1 MTTLSYFFIA
11 ISDLNSW
18 SLGTPLCNFLLVL
31 AAETTNQWRRT
42 KKLMPYCDFIGNNE
56 VGLVHAAAPTFLHQ
70 YSLRRCMLTLDE
82 TERTLLPHQR
92 ESDTVVLAIIHDR
105 TAQMTH
111 ANINYERKQ
120 QRKRR
125 AVARICLID
134 IENGKHQRQYLAN

>member
-1 MTTLSYFFIA
+1 
-11 ISDLNSW
+11 
-18 SLGTPLCNFLLVL
+18 
-31 AAETTNQWRRT
+31 
-42 KKLMPYCDFIGNNE
+42 
-56 VGLVHAAAPTFLHQ
+56 
-70 YSLRRCMLTLDE
+70 MLTLDE

-120 QRKRR
+120 QKKRR

-134 IENGKHQRQYLAN
+134 IENGKHQRHILPTDFRWICHASPALLSMLVLICTNAPWPWQCRRGCGHARRGH